1 MRKLLTL
8 FILSLYP
15 LVCMGGAIEGQWTYS
30 VENDEATITASTA
43 TGAVTIPSVLGGYTV
58 KRVGYRIFGSNST
71 SVTSVVIS
79 NNVAILLSE
88 AFRNCLN
95 LTSVTIGNSV
105 TTIYNDA
112 FAGCAKLSSV
122 TFVPT
127 SSVAS
132 IGSSAF
138 IGCTR
143 LASIYI
149 PNSVM
154 SIGNGAFA
162 NCINLT
168 TVFLPARFKTSYT
181 DFGLTQQ
188 SQADFGKRLVV
199 SCNASQ
205 GSISVNPDTFDFRT
219 VEPVVVSAT
228 PRAGYLFSNWSGDST
243 ATTRSITLTMD
254 SDKTVTATF
263 IPDGGDND
271 GDGLTNYQESITYG
285 TNPNVAE
292 TTSPVAGLYLASQM
306 QAMAIGDLVLS
317 KNANGSFTLNYDIE
331 KSEDLQSWTT
341 YAPLSLT
348 LTNLPPDK
356 AFVRIKAKQ

>member
-1 MRKLLTL
+1 MRKILLSL
-8 FILSLYP
+8 LILSVYP

-30 VENDEATITASTA
+30 VDNNEATITASTA

-58 KRVGYRIFGSNST
+58 TRVGNINRSA
-71 SVTSVVIS
+71 TSVVIP
-79 NNVAILLSE
+79 NTVKMILSE
-88 AFRNCLN
+88 SFRNCLN
-95 LTSVTIGNSV
+95 LTSVSIGNGV
-105 TTIYNDA
+105 TTIWNNA
-112 FAGCAKLSSV
+112 FAGCTKLSSV

-127 SSVAS
+127 SSVMT
-132 IGSSAF
+132 IGDSAF
-138 IGCTR
+138 YGCTR

-149 PNSVM
+149 PNSVIT
-154 SIGNGAFA
+154 IGASAFTD
-162 NCINLT
+162 CINLT
-168 TVFLPARFKTSYT
+168 TVFLPSRFKTSYT
-181 DFGLTQQ
+181 DFGLTRQ

-219 VEPVVVSAT
+219 VEPVVISAT
-228 PRAGYLFSNWSGDST
+228 PIAGYSFSNWSGDST

-331 KSEDLQSWTT
+331 KSEDLQYWTT